1 MKKIFSSFLLI
12 ALVVAG
18 VSLSAYALFSS
29 TANIGGLT
37 FSTGSADLQ
46 ISTDGSTWSNS
57 VSLLPLY
64 ENMAPN
70 FTSDSQNI
78 YLKNVSLSDIGLNV
92 YTQLVDSS
100 PTANGAVWDII
111 GEKVIVSFQKLVDS
125 NWTDI
130 ASGSL
135 LQWRDSGFNFDTL
148 ALDSSHNYRMLVNLS
163 GVENTDAG
171 QVLSDLS
178 FNFTGTQQ

>member
-46 ISTDGSTWSNS
+46 ISSDGSTWANT
-57 VSLLPLY
+57 LTLNPAY
-64 ENMAPN
+64 TNMIAN
-70 FTSDSQNI
+70 FTNSQEF
-78 YLKNVSLSDIGLNV
+78 YLKNSSLSNISLKISNKLLEGTPVNSTAAWTAIGAKINIAFEK
-92 YTQLVDSS
+92 YNG
-100 PTANGAVWDII
+100 TAWISLI
-111 GEKVIVSFQKLVDS
+111 
-125 NWTDI
+125 
-130 ASGSL
+130 SGTIS
-135 LQWRDSGFNFDTL
+135 QWKDTGFD
-148 ALDSSHNYRMLVNLS
+148 LDSLAFNTSQKYRIIVTTNSL
-163 GVENTDAG
+163 ENQDAG

>member
-1 MKKIFSSFLLI
+1 MKKVFSSLFLI
-12 ALVVAG
+12 ALVVAS

-46 ISTDGSTWSNS
+46 ISTDGSNWSNS
-57 VSLLPLY
+57 ISLLPLY

-78 YLKNVSLSDIGLNV
+78 YLKNISLSDIGLNI
-92 YTQLVDSS
+92 YTQLIDSS

-111 GEKVIVSFQKLVDS
+111 GEKITISFQKLVDS
-125 NWTDI
+125 TWTDL

-135 LQWRDSGFNFDTL
+135 LQWRDSGFNFDNL
-148 ALDSSHNYRMLVNLS
+148 ALGSSQNYRMQVTLS
-163 GVENTDAG
+163 GIENEDAG
-171 QVLSDLS
+171 QILTDLS

>member
-1 MKKIFSSFLLI
+1 MKKVFSSFLLI
-12 ALVVAG
+12 ALII
-18 VSLSAYALFSS
+18 VSVSFSAYALFSS
-29 TANIGGLT
+29 TVNVGGLT
-37 FSTGSADLQ
+37 FSTGNADLQ
-46 ISTDGSTWSNS
+46 ISTDGTSWSNS
-57 VSLLPLY
+57 ISLLPLY

-78 YLKNVSLSDIGLNV
+78 YLKNVSLSDIGLSV
-92 YTQLVDSS
+92 YTQLIDSS

-111 GEKVIVSFQKLVDS
+111 GEKIIVSFQKFVDLD
-125 NWTDI
+125 WADL

-148 ALDSSHNYRMLVNLS
+148 ALDSTQNYRMQVSLV
-163 GVENTDAG
+163 GIENEDSS
-171 QVLSDLS
+171 QILSDLS

>member
-12 ALVVAG
+12 ALVIAS

-29 TANIGGLT
+29 TANISGLT

-46 ISTDGSTWSNS
+46 ISTTDSNWSNT
-57 VSLLPLY
+57 VSLPPLY
-64 ENMAPN
+64 ENMAPG
-70 FTSDSQNI
+70 FTSTQNI
-78 YLKNVSLSDIGLNV
+78 FLKNVSLSDINLNV
-92 YTQLVDSS
+92 YTQLIDSS

-111 GEKVIVSFQKLVDS
+111 GEKIIVTFQKLVDS
-125 NWTDI
+125 TWTDI
-130 ASGSL
+130 ASGPL

-148 ALDSSHNYRMLVNLS
+148 SRNISQNYRMQVSLN
-163 GVENTDAG
+163 GIENEDSS

-178 FNFTGTQQ
+178 FNFTGTQE